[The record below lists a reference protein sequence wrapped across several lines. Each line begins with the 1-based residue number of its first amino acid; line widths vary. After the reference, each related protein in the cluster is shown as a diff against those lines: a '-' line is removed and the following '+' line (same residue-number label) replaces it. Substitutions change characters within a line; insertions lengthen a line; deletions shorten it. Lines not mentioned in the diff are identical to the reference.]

1 MEATIHHTHE
11 VFNQTPPLADY
22 NLYSANLALR
32 EAVARE
38 GASWAD
44 TWLSDRGA
52 ELGSAEMFERG
63 IIANKNSPSLKTFDA
78 MGNRADQV
86 EFHPAYHELM
96 SYIKQHGGSGGPWS
110 DARAG
115 AHVARAAYFM
125 MQGEIEMVRCARP
138 P

>member
-1 MEATIHHTHE
+1 MEALAQDTHE
-11 VFNQTPPLADY
+11 VFNQTPPLVDY

-78 MGNRADQV
+78 KGNRADQV
-86 EFHPAYHELM
+86 EFHPAYH
-96 SYIKQHGGSGGPWS
+96 
-110 DARAG
+110 
-115 AHVARAAYFM
+115 AHPTRGRRNRRVA
-125 MQGEIEMVRCARP
+125 
-138 P
+138 